1 MEFSVKR
8 IYSVYKQIY
17 NDHVARSIMWQIGIV
32 LPYFAMYESL
42 SDELSLI
49 YTVGYRIEMEYVCIL
64 KRHVNEGIK
73 VAERKK

>member
-1 MEFSVKR
+1 
-8 IYSVYKQIY
+8 
-17 NDHVARSIMWQIGIV
+17 
-32 LPYFAMYESL
+32 MYESL

-73 VAERKK
+73 VAEGKKSAKTHFKIGVVVFILKLGYLAYSGILMGRIK